1 MSSPDGSR
9 DAVAFIRDCGATTD
23 YSSQVAL
30 LRSGES
36 LPDRPGNV
44 FVYPHRTD
52 IHLEWLARDTLKISY
67 STASPVLQE
76 RQVDGIAIVYGKR

>member
-23 YSSQVAL
+23 
-30 LRSGES
+30 
-36 LPDRPGNV
+36 
-44 FVYPHRTD
+44 
-52 IHLEWLARDTLKISY
+52 RDTLKISY